1 MKPEQVSVQTFN
13 LDSLASM
20 TLSSLHTTSKLGSD
34 RPIDSPRPLKV
45 IYIGAGISGIV
56 ASILFR
62 KAIPSLDLVI
72 YDKNPDIGGTWFEN
86 KYVSPVGYKK
96 S

>member
-1 MKPEQVSVQTFN
+1 
-13 LDSLASM
+13 M
-20 TLSSLHTTSKLGSD
+20 TLSSLHTTAKFGSD

-72 YDKNPDIGGTWFEN
+72 YEKNPEIGGTWFEN
-86 KYVSPVGYKK
+86 KYFSPVFHKK